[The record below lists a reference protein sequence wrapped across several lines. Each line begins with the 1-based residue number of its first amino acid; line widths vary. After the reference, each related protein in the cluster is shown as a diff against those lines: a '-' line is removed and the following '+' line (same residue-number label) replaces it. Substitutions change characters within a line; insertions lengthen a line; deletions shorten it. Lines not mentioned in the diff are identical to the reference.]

1 MTKIIAVANH
11 KGGVGKTTTSLNLAH
26 AFAAKRQTTVLL
38 CDLDPQASLS
48 KLLAINTQAPPLTLY
63 DLLIPQGAIVPVRPE
78 HSIRVTSMAGV
89 SIIPASGQLANVE
102 TQLVSKL
109 NRERTLR
116 RVLRPIAES
125 FSFILLDCP
134 PSLNLLTMNAL
145 AAANEVLIPVASE
158 YLALQAL
165 QDFLDTVEEV
175 RAELNP
181 DLKIAG
187 ILVTQ
192 HQSQTG
198 HAKGILDA
206 LRQTF
211 SDLIFNSVIPYSVR
225 AKDSVA
231 AAQSILT
238 YDPKSVLAKAYRGLA
253 QELTQAHV

>member
-26 AFAAKRQTTVLL
+26 AFADDGKTTVLL

-48 KLLAINTQAPPLTLY
+48 KLLGVDTETPPFTLY
-63 DLLIPQGAIVPVRPE
+63 DILMQTRQTIRAEDVIRP
-78 HSIRVTSMAGV
+78 TSMAGV

-102 TQLVSKL
+102 TQLVSRL
-109 NRERTLR
+109 NRERTLGR
-116 RVLRPIAES
+116 ALRPLAES
-125 FSFILLDCP
+125 FSFVLLDCP
-134 PSLNLLTMNAL
+134 PALNLLTMNAL
-145 AAANEVLIPVASE
+145 AAADEVLIPVASE

-165 QDFLDTVEEV
+165 QDFLDTTEEV

-181 DLKIAG
+181 ELKIAG

-192 HQSQTG
+192 HQSKTG
-198 HAKGILDA
+198 HARGVLDA

-211 SDLIFNSVIPYSVR
+211 PDRIFHSVIPYSVR

-238 YDPKSVLAKAYRGLA
+238 YDPKSPVAKAYRGLA
-253 QELTQAHV
+253 QELIQSHV

>member
-11 KGGVGKTTTSLNLAH
+11 KGGVGKTTTSLNLGH
-26 AFAAKRQTTVLL
+26 AFAAERQTTVLL

-48 KLLAINTQAPPLTLY
+48 KLLGIDTQAPPLTLY
-63 DLLIPQGAIVPVRPE
+63 DLLIQKGATAPVRPE
-78 HSIRVTSMAGV
+78 HAMRVTSMARV

-102 TQLVSKL
+102 TQLASKF

-116 RVLRPIAES
+116 RVLCPVAEY
-125 FSFILLDCP
+125 FSFVLLDCP

-145 AAANEVLIPVASE
+145 AAADEVLIPVASE

-192 HQSQTG
+192 YQSQTG
-198 HAKGILDA
+198 HAKGVLDA
-206 LRQTF
+206 LRQAF
-211 SDLIFNSVIPYSVR
+211 PDLIFNSIIPYSVR

-231 AAQSILT
+231 AAQSIFT
-238 YDPKSVLAKAYRGLA
+238 YDPKSALAKAYRGLA
-253 QELTQAHV
+253 EELTHAHV

>member
-1 MTKIIAVANH
+1 
-11 KGGVGKTTTSLNLAH
+11 
-26 AFAAKRQTTVLL
+26 
-38 CDLDPQASLS
+38 
-48 KLLAINTQAPPLTLY
+48 
-63 DLLIPQGAIVPVRPE
+63 
-78 HSIRVTSMAGV
+78 
-89 SIIPASGQLANVE
+89 
-102 TQLVSKL
+102 VSKL

-116 RVLRPIAES
+116 RVLRPLATPYS
-125 FSFILLDCP
+125 FVLLDCP

-145 AAANEVLIPVASE
+145 AAADEVLIPVASE

-165 QDFLDTVEEV
+165 QDFLDTTEEV

-198 HAKGILDA
+198 HARGVLEA
-206 LRQTF
+206 LRQAF
-211 SDLIFNSVIPYSVR
+211 PDRLFHSIIPYSVR

-238 YDPKSVLAKAYRGLA
+238 YDAKSPLAKAYRGLA
-253 QELTQAHV
+253 EELIQPHA

>member
-11 KGGVGKTTTSLNLAH
+11 KGGVGKTSTSLNLAH
-26 AFAAKRQTTVLL
+26 AFAADGKTTVLL

-48 KLLAINTQAPPLTLY
+48 KLLRVDTQAPPITLY
-63 DLLIPQGAIVPVRPE
+63 DLLIPTGTGVRAEHAIRT
-78 HSIRVTSMAGV
+78 TSMDGV
-89 SIIPASGQLANVE
+89 SILPASGQLANVE

-109 NRERTLR
+109 NRERTLG
-116 RVLRPIAES
+116 RVLRPLAES
-125 FSFILLDCP
+125 FSFVLLDCP

-145 AAANEVLIPVASE
+145 AAADEVLIPVASE

-198 HAKGILDA
+198 HARGVLEA
-206 LRQTF
+206 LRQAF
-211 SDLIFNSVIPYSVR
+211 PDRMFHSVIPYSVR

-238 YDPKSVLAKAYRGLA
+238 YDPKSALAKAYLGLA
-253 QELTQAHV
+253 QELTQSYV